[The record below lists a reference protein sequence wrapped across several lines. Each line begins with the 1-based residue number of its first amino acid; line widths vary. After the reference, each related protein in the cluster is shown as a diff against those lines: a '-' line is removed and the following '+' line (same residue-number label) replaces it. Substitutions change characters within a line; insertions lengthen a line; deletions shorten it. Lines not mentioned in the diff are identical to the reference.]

1 MSKNKIL
8 KTRLHPRNKNREP
21 YDLTALITANPELK
35 KYVKPNKLGE
45 DSIDFSN
52 PKAVKLL
59 NKALLHHYYGIENWE
74 FPDTNLCPA
83 IPGRADYMHHI
94 ADLLASN
101 NNNRIPKGNH
111 VVCCDI
117 GVGASAI
124 YPILGITEYGW
135 NFIASDI
142 DEKSIKAAK
151 QIVSSNSALQKH
163 VSFQHQKNPRKIFE
177 GIVDLSEKIDVTI
190 CNPPFHASLEEA
202 IKGTKRK
209 IKNLSG
215 KTEINPTLNFAGITN
230 ELVCEG
236 GEYAFIT
243 NMIYESKKISKNCY
257 WFTTLVSKE
266 SNLKGIYK
274 LLKKVET
281 VHFKTIS
288 MGTSNKST
296 RIVAWTFLTEEEQNR
311 WIKTRWKL

>member
-1 MSKNKIL
+1 MTKNKNL
-8 KTRLHPRNKNREP
+8 KTRLHPRNKNREQ
-21 YDLTALITANPELK
+21 YDLTALTNAFPELK
-35 KYVKPNKLGE
+35 KYVKPNILGK

-59 NKALLHHYYGIENWE
+59 NKALLYHYYGIKNWE
-74 FPDTNLCPA
+74 FPDNNLCPA
-83 IPGRADYMHHI
+83 IPGRADYLHHI

-101 NNNRIPKGNH
+101 NNNNIPKGNH
-111 VVCCDI
+111 VACFDI

-124 YPILGITEYGW
+124 YPIIGITEYGW

-142 DEKSIKAAK
+142 DLKSINAAK
-151 QIVSSNSALQKH
+151 NIVNVNNPLHNK
-163 VSFQHQKNPRKIFE
+163 VSFRHQINPRKIFE
-177 GIVDLSEKIDVTI
+177 GIIDLNEKIDVAI
-190 CNPPFHASLEEA
+190 CNPLFHTSVEEA

-209 IKNLSG
+209 LTNLTG
-215 KTEINPTLNFAGITN
+215 TTEINPTLNFAGITN

-243 NMIYESKKISKNCY
+243 NMIYESKKISKHCF

-274 LLKKVET
+274 LLKKIET
-281 VHFKTIS
+281 VQFKTIS

-296 RIVAWTFLTEEEQNR
+296 RIVAWTFLTEEEQKR
-311 WIKTRWKL
+311 WMETRWK

>member
-1 MSKNKIL
+1 MSKNKNL

-21 YDLTALITANPELK
+21 YDLTALTTAYPELK
-35 KYVKPNKLGE
+35 KYVQPNKLGE

-59 NKALLHHYYGIENWE
+59 NKALLYHYYGIEKWE
-74 FPDTNLCPA
+74 FPDNNLCPA
-83 IPGRADYMHHI
+83 IPGRADYIHHI

-101 NNNRIPKGNH
+101 NNNCIPKGNH
-111 VVCCDI
+111 IECLDI

-124 YPILGITEYGW
+124 YPIIGITEYGW

-151 QIVSSNSALQKH
+151 HIVSSNSILQKH
-163 VSFQHQKNPRKIFE
+163 VTFRHQKHSKKIFE
-177 GIVDLSEKIDVTI
+177 GIMDVNEKIDVSI
-190 CNPPFHASLEEA
+190 CNPPFHASIEEA

-230 ELVCEG
+230 ELIFDG

-243 NMIYESKKISKNCY
+243 NMIYESKNISKSCY

-274 LLKKVET
+274 LLKKAET
-281 VHFKTIS
+281 VQFKTIP
-288 MGTSNKST
+288 MGTSNKSA
-296 RIVAWTFLTEEEQNR
+296 RIVAWTFLTEAEQKKWR
-311 WIKTRWKL
+311 ETRWS

>member
-1 MSKNKIL
+1 MSKNKNL
-8 KTRLHPRNKNREP
+8 RTRLHPRNKNREQ
-21 YDLTALITANPELK
+21 YDLTALTTAFPELK
-35 KYVKPNKLGE
+35 KYVKLNKLGE

-59 NKALLHHYYGIENWE
+59 NKTLLYHYYGIKFWE
-74 FPDTNLCPA
+74 FPDNNLCPA
-83 IPGRADYMHHI
+83 IPGRADYIHHI

-101 NNNRIPKGNH
+101 NNTSIPKGNH
-111 VVCCDI
+111 VVCFDI
-117 GVGASAI
+117 GVGASTI
-124 YPILGITEYGW
+124 YPIIGITEYGW

-142 DEKSIKAAK
+142 DEKSIKTAK
-151 QIVSSNSALQKH
+151 IIVNFNSSLHNK
-163 VSFQHQKNPRKIFE
+163 VSFRHQEHPNKIFE
-177 GIVDLSEKIDVTI
+177 DIVAVNEKIDVAI

-209 IKNLSG
+209 IRNLTG
-215 KTEINPTLNFAGITN
+215 KTEINPTLNFAGIHN

-274 LLKKVET
+274 QLKKIDT
-281 VHFKTIS
+281 VQFKTIS

-296 RIVAWTFLTEEEQNR
+296 RIVAWTFLTKEEQKR
-311 WIKTRWKL
+311 WIKARWK

>member
-1 MSKNKIL
+1 MSKNKNL
-8 KTRLHPRNKNREP
+8 KSRLHPRNKNREP
-21 YDLTALITANPELK
+21 YDLTALITRFPELK
-35 KYVKPNKLGE
+35 KYVRPNKRGE
-45 DSIDFSN
+45 DSIAFSN
-52 PKAVKLL
+52 TKAVKLL
-59 NKALLHHYYGIENWE
+59 NRALIHHYYSIKYWD
-74 FPDTNLCPA
+74 FPDSNLCPP
-83 IPGRADYMHHI
+83 IPGRADYIHYI

-101 NNNRIPKGNH
+101 NHNRIPKGNH
-111 VVCCDI
+111 IVCLDI

-124 YPILGITEYGW
+124 YPIIGITEYDW

-151 QIVSSNSALQKH
+151 LIVSNNTALQNH
-163 VSFQHQKNPRKIFE
+163 ITFRHQKHPKNSFK
-177 GIVDLSEKIDVTI
+177 GIVDSNEKIEVTI
-190 CNPPFHASLEEA
+190 CNPPFHTSIEDA

-209 IKNLSG
+209 ITNLTG
-215 KTEINPTLNFAGITN
+215 KTEINPTLNFAGTHH
-230 ELVCEG
+230 ELVCDG

-243 NMIYESKKISKNCY
+243 NMIYESKHLSKNCF

-281 VHFKTIS
+281 VQFKTIP

-296 RIVAWTFLTEEEQNR
+296 RIIAWTFLTKEEQKK
-311 WIKTRWKL
+311 WIKTHWL